1 MIQYNMTKSLEIS
14 MTKII
19 KLILK
24 SNSRNGIILII
35 WLAISM
41 TIVHL
46 QDAIIV
52 LVIFMIMMMT
62 LILANKNTVNG
73 TSVRISKKRKNERI
87 EGVDYHELGVPRSDL
102 ILVNS
107 METLELLILDNPPLQ
122 FFHFFFFLDRKSV
135 V

>member
-1 MIQYNMTKSLEIS
+1 

-41 TIVHL
+41 KIVHL

-52 LVIFMIMMMT
+52 LVIIMMVMMT
-62 LILANKNTVNG
+62 LISANKNTIRRI
-73 TSVRISKKRKNERI
+73 TIMIIKIVRTKISKKTKACSSN
-87 EGVDYHELGVPRSDL
+87 
-102 ILVNS
+102 
-107 METLELLILDNPPLQ
+107 
-122 FFHFFFFLDRKSV
+122 
-135 V
+135 